1 MERVSREVNVMV
13 VGAGVSGLT
22 CAREAAAAGH
32 SVQVLER
39 ARGVGGRCATHRLD
53 GLAFDIGVSFLH
65 GRDPAFLAALG
76 EVPGRKFEG
85 WPRAIRGA
93 GRPCQ
98 PEAFKAGE
106 ERLAFGDGVTAFPK
120 HLARGL
126 SVRAQARVERLDL
139 SRERPRLVLE
149 GGEELE
155 ARHVVLALASEQVL
169 RLLAGVAHLPRPLAA
184 VVALLETSSSESS
197 LSLCAAYPAEA
208 PVPPWDA
215 CYPED
220 SSILQF
226 VAHES
231 GKREAPPFLG
241 LVLQARPAWARRH
254 VDDPAWPE
262 ALLSEAGRILG
273 TWAASPAATHA
284 HRWKFARTDLSSEL
298 SGPVLVQLP
307 SGASVGICGD
317 RFAPGGGVEAAWIS
331 GRVLGRRLAALEVA

>member
-13 VGAGVSGLT
+13 VGAGISGLI
-22 CAREAAAAGH
+22 CAREAVASGR
-32 SVQVLER
+32 SVRVLER
-39 ARGVGGRCATHRLD
+39 ARGVGGRCATHRLG

-65 GRDPAFLAALG
+65 GRDPAFLSALRG
-76 EVPGRKFEG
+76 VPGRRLEG

-98 PEAFKAGE
+98 PEAFQAGE

-126 SVRAQARVERLDL
+126 DVRAQARVERLDL
-139 SRERPRLVLE
+139 SRERPRIVLE

-155 ARHVVLALASEQVL
+155 ARHVVLALAAEQVL
-169 RLLAGVAHLPRPLAA
+169 RLLATVPELPRPLAS
-184 VVALLETSSSESS
+184 VLALLETSSSEPS
-197 LSLCAAYPAEA
+197 LSLCAAYPPGT

-231 GKREAPPFLG
+231 GKREAPPSLG
-241 LVLQARPAWARRH
+241 LVLQARPAWARRNLES
-254 VDDPAWPE
+254 PAWPE

-273 TWAASPAATHA
+273 AWAANPTATHA
-284 HRWKFARTDLSSEL
+284 HRWRFARTDLSSEL
-298 SGPVLVQLP
+298 SGPVLIQLP

-317 RFAPGGGVEAAWIS
+317 RFAPGGGAEAAWIS
-331 GRVLGRRLAALEVA
+331 GRELGRRLAALEVE

>member
-1 MERVSREVNVMV
+1 MSREVNVLV
-13 VGAGVSGLT
+13 VGAGVSGLN

-32 SVQVLER
+32 SVQVLDR
-39 ARGVGGRCATHRLD
+39 ARGVGGRCASHRLD
-53 GLAFDIGVSFLH
+53 GLAFDMGVSFLH
-65 GRDPAFLAALG
+65 GRDPDFLAAIR
-76 EVPGRKFEG
+76 EVPGRKLEG
-85 WPRAIRGA
+85 WPRAIRGS

-98 PEAFKAGE
+98 PEAFQAGE
-106 ERLAFGDGVTAFPK
+106 ERLAFVDGVTAFPK

-126 SVRAQARVERLDL
+126 SVRARARVERLDL
-139 SRERPRLVLE
+139 TRESPRIVLE

-155 ARHVVLALASEQVL
+155 ARHVVLALAAEQVL
-169 RLLAGVAHLPRPLAA
+169 RLLAAVPDLPRPLAS

-197 LSLCAAYPAEA
+197 LSLCAAYPAGT

-241 LVLQARPAWARRH
+241 LVLQARPSWARRH

-262 ALLSEAGRILG
+262 ALLSEAGRVLG
-273 TWAASPAATHA
+273 TWAASPSATHA

-331 GRVLGRRLAALEVA
+331 GRALGRRLAALEVA

>member
-1 MERVSREVNVMV
+1 MSRTVNVVV
-13 VGAGVSGLT
+13 VGAGVSGLA

-32 SVQVLER
+32 PVLVLDR

-53 GLAFDIGVSFLH
+53 GLAFDMGVSFLH
-65 GRDPAFLAALG
+65 GRDPAFLAALR
-76 EVPGRKFEG
+76 EVPGPKLEG

-98 PEAFKAGE
+98 PEAFQAGE

-126 SVRAQARVERLDL
+126 SVRTQARVERLDL
-139 SRERPRLVLE
+139 SRPCPRLVLE

-155 ARHVVLALASEQVL
+155 ARHVVLALAPEQIL
-169 RLLAGVAHLPRPLAA
+169 RLLAGVPDLPRPLAS

-197 LSLCAAYPAEA
+197 LSLCAAYPPGK

-215 CYPED
+215 WYPED

-226 VAHES
+226 AAHES

-241 LVLQARPAWARRH
+241 LVLQARPSWARRH
-254 VDDPAWPE
+254 IEDPAWPE

-284 HRWKFARTDLSSEL
+284 HRWRFARTDLSSEL

-307 SGASVGICGD
+307 SGATVGICGD

-331 GRVLGRRLAALEVA
+331 GRVLGRRLAALEVE

>member
-1 MERVSREVNVMV
+1 VERVSREVDVIV
-13 VGAGVSGLT
+13 VGAGVSGLI
-22 CAREAAAAGH
+22 CAREAVASGR
-32 SVQVLER
+32 SVRVLER
-39 ARGVGGRCATHRLD
+39 ARGVGGRCATHRLG

-65 GRDPAFLAALG
+65 GRDPAFLSALR
-76 EVPGRKFEG
+76 EVPGRKLEG

-98 PEAFKAGE
+98 PEAFQIGE
-106 ERLAFGDGVTAFPK
+106 ERLAFGDGLTAFPK

-126 SVRAQARVERLDL
+126 AVRAQARVERLDL
-139 SRERPRLVLE
+139 SRERPRIVLE

-155 ARHVVLALASEQVL
+155 ARHVVLALAAEQVL
-169 RLLAGVAHLPRPLAA
+169 RLLVTVPGLPRPLAS
-184 VVALLETSSSESS
+184 VLALLETSSSEPS
-197 LSLCAAYPAEA
+197 LSLCAAYPPGT

-241 LVLQARPAWARRH
+241 LVLQARPAWARRNLES
-254 VDDPAWPE
+254 PAWPE

-273 TWAASPAATHA
+273 TWAANPTATHA
-284 HRWKFARTDLSSEL
+284 HRWRFARTDLSSEL

-317 RFAPGGGVEAAWIS
+317 RFAPGGGAEAAWIS
-331 GRVLGRRLAALEVA
+331 GRELGRRLAALEVE